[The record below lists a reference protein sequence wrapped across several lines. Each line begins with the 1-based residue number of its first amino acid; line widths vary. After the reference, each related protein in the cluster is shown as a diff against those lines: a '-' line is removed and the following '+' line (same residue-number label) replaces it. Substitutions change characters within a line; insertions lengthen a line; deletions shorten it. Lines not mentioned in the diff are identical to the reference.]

1 MAKRLCYPPAVLKRW
16 IALVSAGLALACS
29 GAPETAAR
37 NRTFYDWAVAT
48 GADTTGAFEQRYP
61 PLDLAEKPPNPEYLG
76 YTVLRGGVHLSRP
89 KNWTMRDGSN
99 VPGQSFIRYI
109 SPNAYSFAIHER
121 PESPTELWRHLL
133 NRYEDDV
140 ESVGAKIVGG
150 RVPIATWNG
159 QGRAYTVERSVEAPK
174 KPLISK
180 SREILVRGRSRI
192 VLVQIVFD
200 GEDLSAV
207 DHELMRAVSTLEVL

>member
-1 MAKRLCYPPAVLKRW
+1 LKRW
-16 IALVSAGLALACS
+16 LPFVVSGLMLACS

-48 GADTTGAFEQRYP
+48 GTDTTGAFEQRYP
-61 PLDLAEKPPNPEYLG
+61 PLDLGEKPPNPEYLG
-76 YTVLRGGVHLSRP
+76 YTVLRNGVHLSRP

-99 VPGQSFIRYI
+99 VPGQAFIRYI

-121 PESPTELWRHLL
+121 PESPRELWRDVL

-150 RVPIATWNG
+150 RVPMATWNG
-159 QGRAYTVERSVEAPK
+159 QARAFTVERSVEAPK
-174 KPLISK
+174 KPLVSR
-180 SREILVRGRSRI
+180 SREILVRGQTRM

-200 GEDLSAV
+200 SEDLSAV
-207 DHELMRAVSTLEVL
+207 DHELMRAVTTLEVL